1 MIAPPTGRGYLS
13 LNIFT
18 DGSVHP
24 QSGIGYGA
32 YLIISDVDLAIEMLR
47 TQVKVQRF
55 EGTSSTK
62 LELQVLLSALNEIN
76 DLSYKANIYTD
87 SQNIVRLPLRKEYL
101 QENNYRSKKNEL
113 IKNHLLYKEF
123 YKITSNLDCDFTKVK
138 GHKVSRDKDKI
149 DRVFNLVDKASRA
162 ALRSFKNG

>member
-1 MIAPPTGRGYLS
+1 
-13 LNIFT
+13 
-18 DGSVHP
+18 
-24 QSGIGYGA
+24 
-32 YLIISDVDLAIEMLR
+32 MLR

-123 YKITSNLDCDFTKVK
+123 YKITNNLDCEFIKVK
-138 GHKVSRDKDKI
+138 GHKVSRAKDKI
-149 DRVFNLVDKASRA
+149 DRIFNLVDKASRA
-162 ALRSFKNG
+162 ALRSFLNG